1 MNKAQVRE
9 QFAAVEN
16 KYRDELRRKDGII
29 ATLEKQLREA
39 LEGKVPEEM
48 IGTVETIFMEAIVS
62 GRTRQGMVNI
72 RWGFLS
78 AQLTVEQTRKHA
90 IDLLRTAEA
99 AQSDAF
105 LHWLLVDKFK
115 ANEAGVAGVMEDFRA
130 YRERN
135 VE

>member
-1 MNKAQVRE
+1 
-9 QFAAVEN
+9 
-16 KYRDELRRKDGII
+16 
-29 ATLEKQLREA
+29 
-39 LEGKVPEEM
+39 M